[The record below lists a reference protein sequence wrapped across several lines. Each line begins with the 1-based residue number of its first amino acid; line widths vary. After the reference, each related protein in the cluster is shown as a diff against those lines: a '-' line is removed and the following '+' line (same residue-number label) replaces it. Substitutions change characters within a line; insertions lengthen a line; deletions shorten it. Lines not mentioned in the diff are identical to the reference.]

1 MEKARV
7 SSLRRSI
14 SPLVGRAAKGSFI
27 SNRAVSPPVGTY
39 EQPAKIGVKQP
50 EKPTSSFG
58 TADTFRFPDH
68 WYAEGPLAN
77 DYFMTL
83 GSETVYAR
91 KGTPSNHS
99 VNSVRRLHISND
111 SKVPPG
117 ATPDLQGAA
126 LLRRSTMHPTRSA
139 SVLSM
144 QSTAATTI
152 SQSSGRTSQ
161 VRQRLKRS
169 DSSFSLK
176 RSAKSRSSTVSWEK
190 SLPFDQDETASRGSP
205 MVRES
210 TAPAY
215 LQASIGRGEFPQ
227 DVRLLSAAQR
237 PHTESVRPHAETNRW
252 STASDGNNNNTNNN
266 KHHNNNQNQKGGGAA
281 LYFTPY
287 ARTRKEQHAS
297 VVVSSMLEGAAYFER
312 LARAERM
319 DSVFGEVE
327 DRPASGSGGEE
338 VDGSG
343 EAFGK
348 GIACMLVH
356 SGHESL
362 IPLVKK
368 VAGIAANA
376 NIAPIDVI
384 SMNEEVKRDV
394 DAATLAQLKKDG
406 LCLISASRPLLTQ
419 HIGRNVLGEQ
429 RKDGLC
435 LISASR
441 PLLTQH
447 ISTNYNIGSIILVVD
462 PTPTFSAALCQGLQR
477 MGYNVIV
484 ACTRPEACR
493 YVTNAVAAA
502 YEEPRMQPKGQ
513 SMANPKFMA
522 TFQPRKD
529 SQRPSTRASNN
540 SKNSGPPERG
550 PSRMQSKRFAN
561 STRGVLVEDESGE
574 VFFVQ

>member
-91 KGTPSNHS
+91 KGTPSHHS

-237 PHTESVRPHAETNRW
+237 PPTESVRPHAETNRW
-252 STASDGNNNNTNNN
+252 STASTGNNNTNNN
-266 KHHNNNQNQKGGGAA
+266 DNNQNQKVGGAA

-319 DSVFGEVE
+319 DNVFGEVE
-327 DRPASGSGGEE
+327 DRPASGSGGKEE
-338 VDGSG
+338 DGSG

-384 SMNEEVKRDV
+384 SMNEEIKRDV
-394 DAATLAQLKKDG
+394 DAATLAQLK
-406 LCLISASRPLLTQ
+406 
-419 HIGRNVLGEQ
+419 
-429 RKDGLC
+429 KDGLC